1 MRQIDSPT
9 RYPKQEGANDSL
21 SDATW
26 SDRPSSGDF
35 HVWAIA
41 SSLLDKP
48 VWEPVKYFFLS
59 DGWIVGRVWEFGGL
73 WDERAWRRPPHIQ
86 RMQLSI
92 VERGE
97 RLWLHQV
104 EEAVL
109 MVEVRP
115 SSTLQ
120 AEGSST
126 SIGQVVLKRLITA
139 EQVLELL
146 CGADLEAKS

>member
-1 MRQIDSPT
+1 M
-9 RYPKQEGANDSL
+9 
-21 SDATW
+21 
-26 SDRPSSGDF
+26 
-35 HVWAIA
+35 
-41 SSLLDKP
+41 
-48 VWEPVKYFFLS
+48 
-59 DGWIVGRVWEFGGL
+59 WEFGGL

-86 RMQLSI
+86 RMQLAI

>member
-1 MRQIDSPT
+1 M
-9 RYPKQEGANDSL
+9 
-21 SDATW
+21 SDATR
-26 SDRPSSGDF
+26 SDRPSSSDF
-35 HVWAIA
+35 YIFVLNFCVDLRRVGLRYVDLRAIA

-73 WDERAWRRPPHIQ
+73 WDERAWRRQPHIQ

-115 SSTLQ
+115 SSTMQ
-120 AEGSST
+120 PEGSSA